1 MTLPSTIS
9 VIFAANW
16 VEIAI
21 GGIVFFFY
29 IAGQLMNLRGD
40 AKAKPKRPRRQPA
53 PDLELDEPEI
63 LLRDDKNAPQPGR
76 AADQAESLRN
86 EIEDFVRRAQ
96 GKSPQPNPTVRKRQ
110 PARQRPPVRQG
121 EQRASGQH
129 SSLREMPPPSLRSRG
144 VALRSEG
151 VALRSEGV
159 ALRSEGVAEHVSRHI
174 GSSEVAEHAKHIES
188 NLDQTDGQV
197 DLRVHEEFDH
207 PIDSL
212 KHRETSAEQKKP
224 REDFEAEIVAM
235 LSRPEG
241 IRQLI
246 IANEILRRPQW

>member
-1 MTLPSTIS
+1 MTLPSTIF

-96 GKSPQPNPTVRKRQ
+96 GKSPQPNPTVRRRQ

-121 EQRASGQH
+121 EQRPSGRD
-129 SSLREMPPPSLRSRG
+129 SSLREMPPQS
-144 VALRSEG
+144 LRSEG

-174 GSSEVAEHAKHIES
+174 GSGEVAEHAKHIGS
-188 NLDQTDGQV
+188 NLDQTDEQV
-197 DLRVHEEFDH
+197 DSRVHEKFDH
-207 PIDSL
+207 PIGSL
-212 KHRETSAEQKKP
+212 KHRETSAEQQKP
-224 REDFEAEIVAM
+224 RDDFAAEIAAM

-241 IRQLI
+241 VRQLI

>member
-129 SSLREMPPPSLRSRG
+129 SSLREMPPPSLRS
-144 VALRSEG
+144 EG

-188 NLDQTDGQV
+188 NLDQIDGQV

-224 REDFEAEIVAM
+224 REDFAAEIVAM

>member
-86 EIEDFVRRAQ
+86 EIEDFVHRAQ

-129 SSLREMPPPSLRSRG
+129 SSLREMPPPS
-144 VALRSEG
+144 
-151 VALRSEGV
+151 LRSEGV

-241 IRQLI
+241 LRQLI